1 MPYSKPPVT
10 SVAPLSYQDSKGYDP
25 TAEGQQD
32 ARQQSTSGGA
42 YDATADVNGPG
53 DRWLKSIDGG
63 QADMATGE
71 PTGYGWMPD
80 GTSDA
85 SRWKG
90 V

>member
-1 MPYSKPPVT
+1 MPYTKPPVNG
-10 SVAPLSYQDSKGYDP
+10 VAPLPYQDGNGYDA
-25 TAEGQQD
+25 TGEGQQD
-32 ARQQSTSGGA
+32 AAQQSSSEHA
-42 YDATADVNGPG
+42 YDATPG
-53 DRWLKSIDGG
+53 SWAGNRWLKTIDGG
-63 QADMATGE
+63 QADMSTGE